1 MKELFR
7 HTFIVRGRKF
17 AVVFEADLEALERV
31 FDMDNEEEVD
41 RDLAIVNKQQMGVVG
56 YVERVK

>member
-17 AVVFEADLEALERV
+17 AVILEADLEALERV
-31 FDMDNEEEVD
+31 FDTYSDEDLD
-41 RDLAIVNKQQMGVVG
+41 RDLGIVNEQHMGVVG
-56 YVERVK
+56 YVEKVK